1 MKLTQK
7 EILAELIA
15 EYGSVE
21 EAMESDALEGI
32 CHNCGYIQEGVEP
45 DARNYTCDECGADAV
60 CGIEETL
67 ITMI

>member
-7 EILAELIA
+7 EILAELIT

-21 EAMESDALEGI
+21 EAMTSDALEGI

-60 CGIEETL
+60 CGNTYHNDL
-67 ITMI
+67 S